1 MCLKRSAL
9 HWLIYCFDLNELQES
24 TTHLAVLCS
33 VRLLQLK
40 YKIRCLH
47 KQELFITMCA
57 LEPQAERNGRLI
69 CVIMRSKRGNAMNIY
84 YEVHGNGY
92 PIILLHGNQENRKI
106 YDQLVKDL
114 ENDYQLIAMDSRY
127 HGKSIKSGPLTLDRM
142 AQDVMDVANELDLEA
157 YDVIGFSDGANIAL
171 TLAGKDERLKHM
183 VLLSPNAT
191 PKGIKW
197 YYRLHMYMT
206 LLLLPIF
213 CIYDKR
219 SRIRFKL
226 ISFMTKEPHF
236 TADYLTELK
245 IPALLLSG
253 ENDVI
258 KDSDFTFIQSSL
270 PYCVHKVIK
279 NSPHFL
285 LGDQY
290 DKTLREIRGF
300 LYACHHEA

>member
-1 MCLKRSAL
+1 MVS
-9 HWLIYCFDLNELQES
+9 
-24 TTHLAVLCS
+24 
-33 VRLLQLK
+33 
-40 YKIRCLH
+40 
-47 KQELFITMCA
+47 
-57 LEPQAERNGRLI
+57 
-69 CVIMRSKRGNAMNIY
+69 
-84 YEVHGNGY
+84 
-92 PIILLHGNQENRKI
+92 
-106 YDQLVKDL
+106 
-114 ENDYQLIAMDSRY
+114 YQ
-127 HGKSIKSGPLTLDRM
+127 
-142 AQDVMDVANELDLEA
+142 N
-157 YDVIGFSDGANIAL
+157 
-171 TLAGKDERLKHM
+171 
-183 VLLSPNAT
+183 
-191 PKGIKW
+191 
-197 YYRLHMYMT
+197 MT

-236 TADYLTELK
+236 TADYLSELK

-279 NSPHFL
+279 GSPHFL

>member
-1 MCLKRSAL
+1 
-9 HWLIYCFDLNELQES
+9 
-24 TTHLAVLCS
+24 
-33 VRLLQLK
+33 
-40 YKIRCLH
+40 
-47 KQELFITMCA
+47 
-57 LEPQAERNGRLI
+57 
-69 CVIMRSKRGNAMNIY
+69 
-84 YEVHGNGY
+84 
-92 PIILLHGNQENRKI
+92 
-106 YDQLVKDL
+106 
-114 ENDYQLIAMDSRY
+114 MDSRY

-183 VLLSPNAT
+183 ALLSPNAT

-236 TADYLTELK
+236 TSDYLSELK

>member
-1 MCLKRSAL
+1 M
-9 HWLIYCFDLNELQES
+9 W
-24 TTHLAVLCS
+24 
-33 VRLLQLK
+33 
-40 YKIRCLH
+40 
-47 KQELFITMCA
+47 
-57 LEPQAERNGRLI
+57 
-69 CVIMRSKRGNAMNIY
+69 SKRGNAMKIY

-106 YDQLVKDL
+106 YDQLIKDL
-114 ENDYQLIAMDSRY
+114 ENDYQLIAMDSCY

-142 AQDVMDVANELDLEA
+142 AQDVMDVANELDLEE

-171 TLAGKDERLKHM
+171 TLAGKDDRLKHM
-183 VLLSPNAT
+183 ALLSPNAT
-191 PKGIKW
+191 PQGIKW

-236 TADYLTELK
+236 TADYLSELK

-253 ENDVI
+253 EHDVI

-279 NSPHFL
+279 GSPHFL

-300 LYACHHEA
+300 LYACHHKA

>member
-1 MCLKRSAL
+1 
-9 HWLIYCFDLNELQES
+9 
-24 TTHLAVLCS
+24 
-33 VRLLQLK
+33 
-40 YKIRCLH
+40 
-47 KQELFITMCA
+47 
-57 LEPQAERNGRLI
+57 
-69 CVIMRSKRGNAMNIY
+69 MNIY

-142 AQDVMDVANELDLEA
+142 AQDVVDVANELDLEA

-197 YYRLHMYMT
+197 FYRLHMYMT

-213 CIYDKR
+213 
-219 SRIRFKL
+219 
-226 ISFMTKEPHF
+226 
-236 TADYLTELK
+236 
-245 IPALLLSG
+245 
-253 ENDVI
+253 
-258 KDSDFTFIQSSL
+258 
-270 PYCVHKVIK
+270 
-279 NSPHFL
+279 
-285 LGDQY
+285 
-290 DKTLREIRGF
+290 
-300 LYACHHEA
+300 